1 MPLAAKV
8 KVGNITNL
16 SEARY
21 CAGMFVDYLGFP
33 CDGSKLTVEGLNEI
47 AGWVTGPTFV
57 LEANPTHAAAEI
69 LQLAAQTQLA
79 VIEGSFKQFLEL
91 RHSTSLKFIISIDT
105 DQWPDVSEE
114 LISSRDQIVAI
125 HIRPD
130 SNWKDVQTVA
140 AEFQVLVS
148 YSLFSDLSNQI
159 DANSIGV
166 ALDGNEEI
174 RPGLKDYDHLADILE
189 SLEVD

>member
-47 AGWVTGPTFV
+47 AGWVTGPAFV

-69 LQLAAQTQLA
+69 LQLAAQTQLS
-79 VIEGSFKQFLEL
+79 VIEVTYQQFLDL
-91 RHSTSLKFIISIDT
+91 RHSAGLKFIIAMDT
-105 DQWPDVSEE
+105 NQWPDVSET
-114 LISSRDQIVAI
+114 LMGSRDQIVAI

-130 SNWKDVQTVA
+130 SNWKGIRTVA
-140 AEFQVLVS
+140 SIFQVLVS
-148 YSLFSDLSNQI
+148 YSLFSDLPAQI

-166 ALDGNEEI
+166 ALAGNEEI

-189 SLEVD
+189 SLEVG